1 MAVKYQCP
9 KCDRRYLEWGA
20 EKLGFKCSNCPEEDL
35 LRVGTA
41 IDMPLSTA
49 SLKRRPKK
57 IDTRTALYDDD
68 VDASTFGDG
77 FEEDIDEEITESDVE
92 PEIAVGKGAGRV
104 VADDGGD
111 VELDADLEDTDDVT
125 EDDDTDALDF
135 DGDAAGVEPI
145 DEEIEEEI

>member
-9 KCDRRYLEWGA
+9 KCDRRYIEWGA
-20 EKLGFKCSNCPEEDL
+20 QKLGFKCSNCPDEDL

-77 FEEDIDEEITESDVE
+77 FEEDIDEEITDTDVE
-92 PEIAVGKGAGRV
+92 PEIAVGKGAGL
-104 VADDGGD
+104 AEPDIAGD
-111 VELDADLEDTDDVT
+111 VELDADLEDADDVV
-125 EDDDTDALDF
+125 DDEIPGALDF
-135 DGDAAGVEPI
+135 DGAVGGEPL
-145 DEEIEEEI
+145 DEEMEEEI

>member
-9 KCDRRYLEWGA
+9 KCDRRFLDWGA
-20 EKLGFKCSNCPEEDL
+20 EKLGFKCPTCGEDL

-41 IDMPLSTA
+41 IDLPPTTS

-77 FEEDIDEEITESDVE
+77 FEEDIDEEIVDTDVE
-92 PEIAVGKGAGRV
+92 PEIAVGKGAAGV
-104 VADDGGD
+104 VVGDDD
-111 VELDADLEDTDDVT
+111 VALDPDLEEAEDVVDDELAVG
-125 EDDDTDALDF
+125 LDF
-135 DGDAAGVEPI
+135 EAEVVGEV
-145 DEEIEEEI
+145 IEEDFEEEH

>member
-9 KCDRRYLEWGA
+9 KCDRRYVEWGA
-20 EKLGFKCSNCPEEDL
+20 QKIGFKCSNCPDEDL

-77 FEEDIDEEITESDVE
+77 FEEDIDEEITDTDVE
-92 PEIAVGKGAGRV
+92 PEIAVGKGAGLV
-104 VADDGGD
+104 EPDLGGD
-111 VELDADLEDTDDVT
+111 VELDADLEDADDVV
-125 EDDDTDALDF
+125 DDEIPGALDF
-135 DGDAAGVEPI
+135 AGAGAEPL
-145 DEEIEEEI
+145 DEEMEEEL

>member
-9 KCDRRYLEWGA
+9 KCDRRFLDWGA
-20 EKLGFKCSNCPEEDL
+20 EKLGFKCPTCSEDL

-41 IDMPLSTA
+41 IDLPPTTS

-77 FEEDIDEEITESDVE
+77 FEEDIDEEIVDTDVE
-92 PEIAVGKGAGRV
+92 PEIAVGTG
-104 VADDGGD
+104 
-111 VELDADLEDTDDVT
+111 
-125 EDDDTDALDF
+125 
-135 DGDAAGVEPI
+135 AAGVVVGDDDVALDPDLEEAEDVAE
-145 DEEIEEEI
+145 DELAEGLDFEGDVAGEVIEEDFEEEH